1 MLLLCKANLLVNFA
15 IGILIWTFSLT
26 IHALELKVTYMSDPK
41 IEQKISF
48 AAQSWEK
55 LFSDPITV
63 NIQIQFAA
71 LGDNT
76 RAHTSAEYVD
86 IKFTQFKQ
94 ALAADK
100 KSNADQRF
108 FANLPSGALYK
119 KLINGTSESA
129 KLHKDQN
136 YVQSGLDTIEL
147 TRANAKALGLIPAQD
162 NQIDAIIVINSSL
175 INPDPKKPNNVIDQV
190 NLQAI
195 IFHEIGHALGFV
207 SGVNILDYFY
217 FYKGATLSHS
227 EYSKFATPLDF
238 TRCSIQSIVAG
249 ADMDW
254 TVTNREKHFSIDG
267 KCSLPTRID
276 NAWSRGVYLGD
287 GFEPGH
293 WRNDSALGVMVPVS
307 TKPLQLSE
315 LERLAFDVIGWDLQ
329 NQSDKILQKKP

>member
-1 MLLLCKANLLVNFA
+1 MSRSILAHLILLLFVQSYAVKA
-15 IGILIWTFSLT
+15 LT
-26 IHALELKVTYMSDPK
+26 IHNVPLQNKKMDWEIRSATKVWEALLNDPVK
-41 IEQKISF
+41 I
-48 AAQSWEK
+48 
-55 LFSDPITV
+55 
-63 NIQIQFAA
+63 NIQIQSAV
-71 LGDNT
+71 LEDNI
-76 RAHTSAEYVD
+76 RAHTSAEYID
-86 IKFTQFKQ
+86 IPFVQFKQ
-94 ALAADK
+94 ALAIDK
-100 KSNADQRF
+100 KSRADQRF
-108 FANLPSGALYK
+108 LNNLPSAATYT
-119 KLINGTSESA
+119 KLINGTAESA
-129 KLHKDQN
+129 KSHNNQN

-162 NQIDAIIVINSSL
+162 NQIDAVIVINSSL
-175 INPDPKKPNNVIDQV
+175 IKPDPKKPSNVNDQV

-217 FYKGATLSHS
+217 FYKGATLSHN

-238 TRCSIQSIVAG
+238 TRCSMESVVAG

-254 TVTNREKHFSIDG
+254 TVSNRAKHFSIDG

-293 WRNDSALGVMVPVS
+293 WRNNSGLGVMVPMS
-307 TKPLQLSE
+307 AKPLQISE

-329 NQSDKILQKKP
+329 NQSDKFLQKKP